1 MVEVRRMRD
10 APPALTEGSQ
20 GEVIGTLWTLQRDE
34 CTARCA
40 LLAFADGCELRVFVD
55 GELLLSQRC
64 EIQHEVFELAER
76 WRGRMADCGWTAAD
90 VTVQPRPDRRR

>member
-1 MVEVRRMRD
+1 MRD
-10 APPALTEGSQ
+10 ASPALTEGSQ
-20 GEVIGTLWTLQRDE
+20 GEDIGTLWTLQRDE

-40 LLAFADGCELRVFVD
+40 LLAFAEACELHVFVN

-76 WRGRMADCGWTAAD
+76 WRGRMAEHGWKKAD
-90 VTVQPRPDRRR
+90 VTT

>member
-1 MVEVRRMRD
+1 MRD

-20 GEVIGTLWTLQRDE
+20 GEHIGTLWTLQRDE

-40 LLAFADGCELRVFVD
+40 LLAFAEACELRVFVN
-55 GELLLSQRC
+55 GELLLSQPC

-76 WRGRMADCGWTAAD
+76 WRGRMAECGWKKAD
-90 VTVQPRPDRRR
+90 VTTGP